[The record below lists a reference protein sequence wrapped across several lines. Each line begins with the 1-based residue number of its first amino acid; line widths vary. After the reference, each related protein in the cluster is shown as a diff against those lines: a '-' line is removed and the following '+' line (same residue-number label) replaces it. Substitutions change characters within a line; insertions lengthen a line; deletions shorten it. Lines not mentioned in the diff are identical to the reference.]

1 MKDEEGGITRGN
13 KVVPEPPVSPTAP
26 PVAVQ
31 KCYDLVLYLL
41 QRVEKFPRAQKFTV
55 GDRLAEAAMDVLE
68 DLVAAAYS
76 RDKRELLE
84 RANLRLHRENGR
96 CPFPLHRFAV
106 PPGEAPH
113 PGNQPI
119 SHHRGAPVTGMAA
132 GDASS
137 RGFHEDCI
145 VI

>member
-1 MKDEEGGITRGN
+1 MTRGN
-13 KVVPEPPVSPTAP
+13 KVVPEPPASPTAP

-41 QRVEKFPRAQKFTV
+41 RRVEKYPRAQKFTV

-84 RANLRLHRENGR
+84 RANLRLHRVRFLVRLAKDLRALPLGAYEHASERIDEVGR
-96 CPFPLHRFAV
+96 LVGGWRRSRA
-106 PPGEAPH
+106 G
-113 PGNQPI
+113 G
-119 SHHRGAPVTGMAA
+119 RG
-132 GDASS
+132 
-137 RGFHEDCI
+137 
-145 VI
+145 